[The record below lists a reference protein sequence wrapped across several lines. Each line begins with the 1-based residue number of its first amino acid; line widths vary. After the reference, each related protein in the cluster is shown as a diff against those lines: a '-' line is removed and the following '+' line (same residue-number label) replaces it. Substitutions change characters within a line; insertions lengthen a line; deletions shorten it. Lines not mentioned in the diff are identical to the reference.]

1 MFSGSVDFPWVLG
14 GFGWLGL
21 VVVWVDFLVW
31 ALVLAVVLAGY
42 FLMWLVALVVTCS
55 GLGNAD

>member
-1 MFSGSVDFPWVLG
+1 MGLT
-14 GFGWLGL
+14 GWGL

-31 ALVLAVVLAGY
+31 ALVLVIVLVGY

>member
-1 MFSGSVDFPWVLG
+1 MGLT
-14 GFGWLGL
+14 GWGL

-31 ALVLAVVLAGY
+31 ALVLVVVLAGY
-42 FLMWLVALVVTCS
+42 FLMWLVALVVACS